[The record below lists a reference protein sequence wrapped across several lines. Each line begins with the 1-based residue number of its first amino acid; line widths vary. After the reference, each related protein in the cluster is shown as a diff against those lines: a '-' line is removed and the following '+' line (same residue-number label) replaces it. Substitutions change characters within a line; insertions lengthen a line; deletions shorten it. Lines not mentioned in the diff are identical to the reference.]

1 MACVHKFESYLNL
14 QRLDFEPATLI
25 VGTFNPSWPADNTA
39 EWFYG
44 RTHDEHGNQN
54 NNFWDVLPRLYG
66 EESLI
71 NAGPSEWKAFC
82 RRKQIAITD
91 LIYSI
96 DDADEGN
103 PEHVALLRSFS
114 DKAVATA
121 FRQHT
126 PLDVAN
132 LLEQKPSIQNIFL
145 TRGTGET
152 FWRKLWRPVIQFAD
166 ANNKY
171 EARLLTPSGYAFYQQ
186 GRHNRRNPDNRIDDL
201 ADFILAAWREVWDPL
216 Q

>member
-1 MACVHKFESYLNL
+1 MACIHKFESYLNL
-14 QRLDFEPATLI
+14 ERLDFEPATLI
-25 VGTFNPSWPADNTA
+25 VGTFNPSLPADNTA

-54 NNFWDVLPRLYG
+54 NNFWDVLPRLFG

-71 NAGPSEWKAFC
+71 NAGSDQWKTFC

-96 DDADEGN
+96 DDAEEAD
-103 PEHVALLRSFS
+103 PAHVALLRSYS
-114 DKAVATA
+114 DKAIATS
-121 FRQHT
+121 FRRHT
-126 PLDVAN
+126 PVNVAN
-132 LLEQKPSIQNIFL
+132 LLEQNPSIRNVFL

-152 FWRKLWRPVIQFAD
+152 FWRRLWRPVIQFAD

-171 EARLLTPSGYAFYQQ
+171 EAKLLTPSGYAFYQQ
-186 GRHNRRNPDNRIDDL
+186 GRHNRRNPDNRVDEL